1 MKNAN
6 SRFVRVLAIVLVVL
20 MVVPA
25 ALVGCGSNKAN
36 NAAISEALAAAEAAR
51 KEAEEAKAAA
61 DAAAAE
67 AAAKAAAEAQ
77 KALEEANK
85 KAEEAIKA
93 AEEAK
98 KKAEEAEKQAAE
110 AAKTTAAPTTTA
122 PVTTAPTEDMKVVS
136 DYAYQVLNNKD
147 LDFLKTYFTYA
158 YGKTED
164 DLKIAKQEDV
174 KQWLLCDPVLIPALA
189 NVKYEKKDIKA
200 MVDLYDATVVAIY
213 QANTVDYINQLVA
226 NFVAT
231 IAGTPTYVERVVDAY
246 EAIDFDSDYDVLDVV
261 YATALIE
268 TALTEMDA
276 KDKDVIAKFGE
287 DQIDIVE
294 TVYTEYYRYTGV
306 NHGTIVDESDFDE
319 DDILYKEMYEA
330 AQITDAV
337 IVAVYDLFSVTVA
350 GAELDVSKL
359 LYFPEIDD
367 ALEDAEEAYAKWNNK
382 YFVKANNAEL
392 LAAYETFR
400 QAFVGE
406 DYVLEYDND
415 YAWDAVVASAA
426 RVEQLLAAAEEAKT
440 LAKSIKKIADLETD
454 PAAAVVAG
462 KPVYTDF
469 KYEKH
474 VNNLATIKA
483 DLAAWKAKYGFKDV
497 NGVEDANVAAIIDPE
512 NKGIYTDYKS
522 NATVIEYF
530 AYLEKTAS
538 AINVEAFLDASE
550 EKLGG
555 VDYRFD
561 FKKYGS
567 AVGAVVEWYFGK
579 AKTVSGT
586 TTYEGGFDQIDA
598 SEIKDFETLGS
609 QYDVATLIT
618 ANDHNI
624 KRIFDELFDI
634 NITVDIDAGT
644 PGKQTIFTAMQKSYN
659 DLLAKKKAAD
669 DINDD
674 IEEALELGV
683 TVKTL
688 SIFTDLFVP
697 KDNYDYE
704 DFADADEDEKDDFI
718 EDGDIFNWATAPIV
732 IGDENFMNLI
742 DWASLDTVYANYKE
756 SLKEVI
762 ADSAEVALEYIAWQ
776 AALNPAMYDEDDE
789 QIKFTYGTKDYYF
802 SDLKPAQIDIYSYA
816 RIKNVIE
823 LEKTLED
830 LFDADDAAIVNTLQS
845 LKADVPDDDEEL
857 DVPLTA
863 IIDYCAD
870 MVAEFY
876 SIAAPIHS
884 NLAGVQDN
892 YPLLADKGNTVN
904 PWKDSKDGS
913 TAVTGE
919 MVLEFAMFGRLG
931 GSKDEEYKTIRD
943 AVYAVLNVSKYKY
956 HSTVSSAAG
965 LYGTSNGKVWNNTLE
980 LYPISYQGAIYSV
993 DPLKYAIRNA
1003 DDKITGFDSAAYKAA
1018 LDSSI
1023 SSVYAKFLPAY
1034 VKDTARSGDF
1044 NTIVTN
1050 LTTTFY
1056 NYGIW
1061 NVEDE
1066 IEFDD
1071 EVYTYAIVSNGKT
1084 ADLVV
1089 YDSSDEKVS
1098 KADDATNPIE
1108 FKYDNN
1114 TYAVTLKVVTD
1125 FSNGKFS
1132 IVPEVYK
1139 VTYTV
1144 VPGTD
1149 SVEYTRGTTLLDN
1162 TDADTT
1168 NNLPA
1173 NKKDAYDF
1181 LGLKKEDL
1189 VYDIRN
1195 YTDVIAEN
1203 YVKIGAVKA
1212 LGDSSNYRSTNKAEL
1227 DTIFGYEAKNDFYT
1241 TFETLREI
1249 MYNKASATSANWGTF
1264 GSYIKGWDTKKTLT
1278 GSTAITDNFVDAK
1291 TFDAIIA
1298 LSKLARDDAFAMT
1311 ADANTIKD
1319 IEKVFNNFATR
1330 VKAVLEQNGYGV
1342 TLGTENG
1349 YEQITGIVKRV
1360 NISENADATFEY
1372 TTSDTVDL
1380 TTLVLHDAP
1389 VALTMTF
1396 AFEDATTTGA
1406 TIAGSTLTFNAAGE
1420 YDITVTTTATTDAT
1434 TSIDYAASSF
1444 TFEVV
1449 VTDPAP
1455 VTP

>member
-6 SRFVRVLAIVLVVL
+6 SRFVRVLAIALVVL

-122 PVTTAPTEDMKVVS
+122 PVVTEDMKVVS
-136 DYAYQVLNNKD
+136 DYAHKVLSDKD
-147 LDFLKTYFTYA
+147 LDFLKTYLTYA
-158 YGKTED
+158 YGMTED
-164 DLKIAKQEDV
+164 DLKLATNASV
-174 KQWLLCDPVLIPALA
+174 KNILNINLVTSPAAA
-189 NVKYEKKDIKA
+189 NKKYTKDDIKS
-200 MVDLYDATVVAIY
+200 MVELYDATVVAIY

-226 NFVAT
+226 NFVAA

-276 KDKDVIAKFGE
+276 KDKEVIAKFGD
-287 DQIDIVE
+287 DQIDLVE

-319 DDILYKEMYEA
+319 DDILYAEMYEA

-337 IVAVYDLFSVTVA
+337 IDAVYDLFSVTVA

-454 PAAAVVAG
+454 PTAAVVAG

-483 DLAAWKAKYGFKDV
+483 DLAAWKEKYGFKDV
-497 NGVEDANVAAIIDPE
+497 SGVEDANVAAIIDPE
-512 NKGIYTDYKS
+512 NKGIYTDYKT

-586 TTYEGGFDQIDA
+586 TIYEGGFEQIDA

-609 QYDVATLIT
+609 QYDVATLIGN
-618 ANDHNI
+618 NDHNI

-634 NITVDIDAGT
+634 DITVDIDAAT
-644 PGKQTIFTAMQKSYN
+644 TGKQTIFTAMQKSYN
-659 DLLAKKKAAD
+659 DLLAKKKVAD

-688 SIFTDLFVP
+688 SIFTDLFDP
-697 KDNYDYE
+697 KGNYDYE

-718 EDGDIFNWATAPIV
+718 EGGDIFNWATAPIA

-742 DWASLDTVYANYKE
+742 DWDSLDTVYANYKE

-776 AALNPAMYDEDDE
+776 AAKNGNNLVAGADTPADTSDDVYFYNEEDELITFPFGSDLYE
-789 QIKFTYGTKDYYF
+789 F
-802 SDLKPAQIDIYSYA
+802 SDLKPAQIDIYSYE

-830 LFDADDAAIVNTLQS
+830 LFDADDEAIVNTLQS

-857 DVPLTA
+857 DIPLTA
-863 IIDYCAD
+863 IIDYCAEMIQALHD
-870 MVAEFY
+870 ARKPVQ
-876 SIAAPIHS
+876 
-884 NLAGVQDN
+884 LALADVQDK
-892 YPLLADKGNTVN
+892 YPLLGVN
-904 PWKDSKDGS
+904 KKNNDWKTNSS
-913 TAVTGE
+913 VTGV
-919 MVLEFAMFGRLG
+919 MVLEYAMYGRLT
-931 GSKDEEYKTIRD
+931 GSLGEDYKLIRD
-943 AVYAVLNVSKYKY
+943 AVYAVLNTSTYKFK
-956 HSTVSSAAG
+956 SLDG
-965 LYGTSNGKVWNNTLE
+965 YGTSNGTTESGIALNAT
-980 LYPISYQGAIYSV
+980 SFQGAIYSV
-993 DPLKYAIRNA
+993 DPLKYAVRNA

-1018 LDSSI
+1018 LNSSI
-1023 SSVYAKFLPAY
+1023 SSVYTKFLAEY
-1034 VKDTARSGDF
+1034 VKDVNQASDF
-1044 NTIVTN
+1044 DTIVTK
-1050 LTTTFY
+1050 LTTAFY
-1056 NYGIW
+1056 NAGIW
-1061 NVEDE
+1061 NVDGE
-1066 IEFDD
+1066 IEIDD
-1071 EVYTYAIVSNGKT
+1071 EVYTYAIVSDGM
-1084 ADLVV
+1084 AASLVV
-1089 YDSSDEKVS
+1089 YDSSDEKITS
-1098 KADDATNPIE
+1098 ANPIK
-1108 FKYDNN
+1108 FKYDN
-1114 TYAVTLKVVTD
+1114 
-1125 FSNGKFS
+1125 
-1132 IVPEVYK
+1132 
-1139 VTYTV
+1139 
-1144 VPGTD
+1144 
-1149 SVEYTRGTTLLDN
+1149 VEYTVTLTETPDFVN
-1162 TDADTT
+1162 GKVAIVPTV
-1168 NNLPA
+1168 NPA
-1173 NKKDAYDF
+1173 VPAAKKDVYDL
-1181 LGLKKEDL
+1181 LGVKAEDL

-1195 YTDVIAEN
+1195 YTEAIGANFE
-1203 YVKIGAVKA
+1203 KIGTFKP
-1212 LGDSSNYRSTNKAEL
+1212 LGDSSNYRKTTKAEL
-1227 DTIFGYEAKNDFYT
+1227 DTIFGYEVKNDFYA
-1241 TFETLREI
+1241 TFEYLRDK
-1249 MYNKASATSANWGTF
+1249 MYKKTSSGNWSALGTYIEGVDTGDASA
-1264 GSYIKGWDTKKTLT
+1264 
-1278 GSTAITDNFVDAK
+1278 AIT
-1291 TFDAIIA
+1291 T
-1298 LSKLARDDAFAMT
+1298 LSKLARDEVFAMT
-1311 ADANTIKD
+1311 ADANSIKD
-1319 IEKVFNNFATR
+1319 IEKAFNNFATR
-1330 VKAVLEQNGYGV
+1330 VKAVLA
-1342 TLGTENG
+1342 ENG
-1349 YEQITGIVKRV
+1349 ITEYDADNNPNGTYKVEKDAKGYEK
-1360 NISENADATFEY
+1360 
-1372 TTSDTVDL
+1372 
-1380 TTLVLHDAP
+1380 LVP
-1389 VALTMTF
+1389 V
-1396 AFEDATTTGA
+1396 TTGPQA
-1406 TIAGSTLTFNAAGE
+1406 
-1420 YDITVTTTATTDAT
+1420 
-1434 TSIDYAASSF
+1434 
-1444 TFEVV
+1444 
-1449 VTDPAP
+1449 
-1455 VTP
+1455 